1 MIRDWPAILAIV
13 FALLSGLVTA
23 SMRFSA
29 LETRV
34 TGIESVTHEL
44 NSIDDRLSRIEGR
57 LEEWKR

>member
-1 MIRDWPAILAIV
+1 MMRDWPAIIAIT
-13 FALLSGLVTA
+13 FAMLSALVGGT
-23 SMRFSA
+23 MRFSA

-34 TGIESVTHEL
+34 SSMESVAHEL